1 MVKDHLHW
9 AGVNRIIK
17 NVSLYLSILN
27 DMNTASA
34 DRPNRADHDN
44 PLMEIRPE
52 DGPKL
57 YTLGEYLLKEE
68 RSRVRH
74 EYFNGIIR
82 KKSLA
87 SGSQNII
94 TANVACAIKL
104 GVKAV
109 SKTYRV
115 FSNHQIVY
123 LPDINWGLYP
133 TALLVVCEAPEYYDD
148 EQLLLTNPL
157 LIVEVLSKST
167 RKYDSDNKFSY
178 YKTLPSFQEYVLI
191 EQNECRAE
199 TWYREGPDLWR
210 NTIVAAPDGRLP
222 MRSVGCELL
231 LADVYEHIEF
241 PVRTAGRQLRNPK
254 K

>member
-57 YTLGEYLLKEE
+57 YTLGEYLRKEE

-74 EYFNGIIR
+74 EYFNGIIQTLPMA
-82 KKSLA
+82 K
-87 SGSQNII
+87 GPHNII
-94 TANVACAIKL
+94 AMNVGTALNVTL
-104 GVKAV
+104 KATG
-109 SKTYRV
+109 KKYIV
-115 FSNHQIVY
+115 FSSQQKIY
-123 LPDINWGLYP
+123 LPELNFGLYP
-133 TALLVVCEAPEYYDD
+133 DVLVVCEAPEYYDD

-241 PVRTAGRQLRNPK
+241 PARTAGRQLRNPK

>member
-1 MVKDHLHW
+1 
-9 AGVNRIIK
+9 
-17 NVSLYLSILN
+17 
-27 DMNTASA
+27 MNTASA
-34 DRPNRADHDN
+34 IRPDRADHDN

-52 DGPKL
+52 AEPKL
-57 YTLGEYLLKEE
+57 YTLGEYLRKEE

-82 KKSLA
+82 KKPLA
-87 SGSQNII
+87 SGPKNII
-94 TANVACAIKL
+94 TANIACAMKL
-104 GVKAV
+104 GLKSL
-109 SKTYRV
+109 SKTYRII
-115 FSNHQIVY
+115 SNHQIIY
-123 LPDINWGLYP
+123 LPEMNSGIYP
-133 TALLVVCEAPEYYDD
+133 SALLVVCGSPEYYDG

-191 EQNECRAE
+191 EQSECRVE

-210 NTIVAAPDGRLP
+210 NTIVSAPDGRLP
-222 MRSVGCELL
+222 LRSVGCELL
-231 LADVYEHIEF
+231 MADVYEHIQF
-241 PVRTAGRQLRNPK
+241 PPPAAGKQLRNPK